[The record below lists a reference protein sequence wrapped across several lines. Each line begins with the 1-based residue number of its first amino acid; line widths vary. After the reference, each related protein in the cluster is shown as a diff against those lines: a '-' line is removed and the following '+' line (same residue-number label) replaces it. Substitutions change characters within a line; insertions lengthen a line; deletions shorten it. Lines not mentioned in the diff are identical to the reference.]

1 MSDTN
6 VIAEAVDGFLADPR
20 AMRIQRDAALVAG
33 LAPGGFEGLKYEVF
47 EDCLLRDS
55 MPILRGMLRSGT
67 FITLA
72 TRKFEKAGIPFF
84 VSSENRQ
91 LLHSSDAERDDIIV
105 DVLMRARKAFRTQ
118 ALVNGGWDPE
128 FGGSK
133 GPCCLMTYFIGRCM
147 WDFRRVYL
155 RWARERKHIA
165 RVEAA
170 LLDPQA
176 FFHLL
181 AALPH
186 RAEPEAILFPMTFV
200 DLLDAQ
206 PPETRAVVRL
216 TCEGYTDG
224 EIADRLKSTPGAVRT
239 RRYRFKQVLYQA
251 ASERKI
257 WIPAQL
263 HVNGIREQQRKAV

>member
-1 MSDTN
+1 MSDTEA
-6 VIAEAVDGFLADPR
+6 IAETVDGFLADPR
-20 AMRIQRDAALVAG
+20 MLRIQRDAALVAD
-33 LAPGGFEGLKYEVF
+33 LALGGFEGREYEVF
-47 EDCLLRDS
+47 EDRLLRDS

-67 FITLA
+67 FITLSV
-72 TRKFEKAGIPFF
+72 RRFEERGIPFF

-105 DVLMRARKAFRTQ
+105 DVLMSARKMFRKQ
-118 ALVNGGWDPE
+118 ALLNDGWNPN
-128 FGGSK
+128 FGGTK
-133 GPCCLMTYFIGRCM
+133 GACCLLTYFIGRCM

-155 RWARERKHIA
+155 RWVKERERVA

-170 LLDPQA
+170 LLDPEA
-176 FFHLL
+176 FFSLL
-181 AALPH
+181 TALPH
-186 RAEPEAILFPMTFV
+186 HGEPETILFSGAFME
-200 DLLDAQ
+200 LLDAQ

-216 TCEGYTDG
+216 TCEGYAAG

-239 RRYRFKQVLYQA
+239 RLYRFRRDLYQA

-263 HVNGIREQQRKAV
+263 HVNGVREQQRSAG